1 MKLREIAD
9 LVAGEI
15 TVSACDEQIDITGA
29 AGIAD
34 AMQGEI
40 AYVSGAKFVEKAL
53 KSEASAFIVAEVF
66 PAIQKPQIRV
76 KNPQIAFA
84 LLLRHFYVKPHA
96 FLGVSDKAYIAP
108 GAQIGA
114 DTTVYPLAFIDE
126 SAKVGARTVVYPGAY
141 VGKGSIIGDDCVIH
155 PNVSIYH
162 ETSIGNRVIIH
173 AGSVIGADGFGYVW
187 SEGQHNK
194 IPQVGGV
201 VIEDDVEIGANVTID
216 RATTGSTVIGRGSKI
231 DNMVQVAHNVKVG
244 AHSIIVAQAG
254 IAGSCKLGDGVIIG
268 GQVGIADH
276 VNVEAGT
283 MIGSQSGIMSDLKR
297 GVYFGSPAMG
307 HREWLKSSAIFQKL
321 PEMKKRIQELEA
333 RLDALESSRDQNT

>member
-1 MKLREIAD
+1 MKLQEIAD
-9 LVAGEI
+9 LVSGELVAG
-15 TVSACDEQIDITGA
+15 AEQPDITGV

-34 AMQGEI
+34 AMDGDI
-40 AYVSGAKFVEKAL
+40 TYVSGQKFVEKAL
-53 KSEASAFIVAEVF
+53 QSSASAFIVGEVF
-66 PAIQKPQIRV
+66 PSIKKPQIRV

-96 FLGVSDKAYIAP
+96 FLGVSDRAHVTP
-108 GAQIGA
+108 GAQIGP

-126 SAKVGARTVVYPGAY
+126 SARIGARTVIYPGVY
-141 VGKGSIIGDDCVIH
+141 VGRDSVIGDDCVIH

-162 ETSIGNRVIIH
+162 ETSIGSRVIIH

-187 SEGQHNK
+187 SEGSHNK

-216 RATTGSTVIGRGSKI
+216 RATTGSTVIGRGTKI

-244 AHSIIVAQAG
+244 AHAIIVAQAA
-254 IAGSCKLGDGVIIG
+254 IAGSCKLGDGVIVG

-276 VNVEAGT
+276 VNIEAGT

-321 PEMKKRIQELEA
+321 PDMKKRIQELEA
-333 RLDALESSRDQNT
+333 RLASLEAQKDQ

>member
-1 MKLREIAD
+1 MKLQEIAE
-9 LVAGEI
+9 LVSGELAAGTKEL
-15 TVSACDEQIDITGA
+15 EITGA
-29 AGIAD
+29 SGIAD
-34 AMQGEI
+34 AKDGDI
-40 AYVSGAKFVEKAL
+40 TFVSGRKFVEKAIQ
-53 KSEASAFIVAEVF
+53 SSASAFIVGEIF
-66 PAIQKPQIRV
+66 PSIIKPQIRV
-76 KNPQIAFA
+76 KNPQVSFA
-84 LLLRHFYVKPHA
+84 VLLKHFYVRPHA
-96 FLGVSDKAYIAP
+96 FLGVSDRAHVAP
-108 GAQIGA
+108 GVQIGP

-126 SAKVGARTVVYPGAY
+126 LAKIGARTVIYPGVY
-141 VGKGSIIGDDCVIH
+141 VGKGSVIGDDCVIH

-162 ETSIGNRVIIH
+162 EMSIGSRVIIH

-187 SEGQHNK
+187 SEGSHNK

-216 RATTGSTVIGRGSKI
+216 RATTGSTVIGRGTKI

-244 AHSIIVAQAG
+244 AHSIIVAQAA
-254 IAGSCKLGDGVIIG
+254 IAGSCKLGDGVIVG

-276 VNVEAGT
+276 VNIEAGT

-321 PEMKKRIQELEA
+321 PDMKKHIQELEA
-333 RLDALESSRDQNT
+333 RLAALEAQKDK